1 MLETNH
7 MTKTQNNYAQKLQDP
22 RWQRKRL
29 EVMQAAGWACVICG
43 DKDEELNVH
52 HPAYSAYH
60 EPWEYS
66 NLQCICRT
74 CHTIQHLPKQK
85 LMLHAKQMVTE
96 HVVITHRTEFL
107 NKQKEWQK
115 KYLYRQ
121 DFEGV
126 LFLQNFIK
134 ESADDYD
141 LLICDI
147 EKRYMK
153 LEVFLS
159 LRTKIATTNAPS
171 LEQMQLVDRKIEHR
185 NRLKKSSVEE
195 NNDHRMLSTYC
206 RQKQNGGVITGAR
219 LWTEKSWCLV
229 LAEAKIPGESL
240 LWTWIE
246 DDLHLVGFTD
256 GEVE

>member
-1 MLETNH
+1 

-107 NKQKEWQK
+107 NKQKELQK
-115 KYLYRQ
+115 HYLYRQ
-121 DFEGV
+121 DFEAV

-147 EKRYMK
+147 EKRYLK

-159 LRTKIATTNAPS
+159 LRTKIATSNAPS
-171 LEQMQLVDRKIEHR
+171 LEQIELVERKIEHR
-185 NRLKKSSVEE
+185 NRLQNSSE
-195 NNDHRMLSTYC
+195 NDKATASLLTIYC
-206 RQKQNGGVITGAR
+206 RNQHQGGVIIDAR
-219 LWTEKSWCLV
+219 SWTEKTWAMVIGES
-229 LAEAKIPGESL
+229 KIPGESL
-240 LWTWIE
+240 LWTWVN
-246 DDLHLVGFTD
+246 DDLHLVGFTNGD
-256 GEVE
+256 VE